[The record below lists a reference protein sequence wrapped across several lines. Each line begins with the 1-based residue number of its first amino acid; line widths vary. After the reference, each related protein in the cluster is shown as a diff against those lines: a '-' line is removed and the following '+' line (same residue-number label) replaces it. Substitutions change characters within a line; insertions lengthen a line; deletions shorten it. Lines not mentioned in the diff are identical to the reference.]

1 MVTAAAVVVCAGFAA
16 RAASALLA
24 AQVAVDP
31 ARPPLRPAPA
41 PAPAVVP
48 PHRDGDQLVD
58 RNIFCSSCRPGTAPA
73 DAIRGVAS
81 SQATLIA
88 TGLGRDSSATL
99 LVAATSVQ
107 GAWGVGDAIP
117 GLGRLAHIAP
127 TWIEIIDAEGRAA
140 RLSLRDAAADRGP
153 DTAMPGLR
161 SAAWTERLRALD
173 EQTYEV
179 DRSLIRE
186 LATGATRPG
195 AVRPL
200 PIFEH
205 GELLGIRLFGVGA
218 DSLAAA
224 LRLRTGDTLTAIDG
238 APIKSLQQLLDLYAG
253 LDQLSSVEVSVLRAG
268 QPLVRVLRL
277 R

>member
-16 RAASALLA
+16 RAVSAVVA
-24 AQVAVDP
+24 AQVAVEP
-31 ARPPLRPAPA
+31 APPPLRPR

-58 RNIFCSSCRPGTAPA
+58 RNIFCSSCRPGAAPG
-73 DAIRGVAS
+73 DAIRGLPGNE
-81 SQATLIA
+81 ATLIA

-99 LVAATSVQ
+99 VVVATAVQ
-107 GAWGVGDAIP
+107 GAWGIGDAIP

-127 TWIEIIDAEGRAA
+127 TWIEIIDAGGHPA
-140 RLSLRDAAADRGP
+140 RLSLRNAAADRGP
-153 DTAMPGLR
+153 DTAMPGPR

-186 LATGATRPG
+186 LASGTTRPG
-195 AVRPL
+195 AVRPV
-200 PIFEH
+200 PVFEH
-205 GELLGIRLFGVGA
+205 GELLGIRLFGVGP

-253 LDQLSSVEVSVLRAG
+253 LDQRTSLEVSVLRSG